1 MARLCPR
8 FSTVMGPVCAG
19 AGQNWILCRRSR
31 KRMFWALDSILMST
45 DTEGRDS
52 VGITSIFIALVFTCN
67 EPVML

>member
-1 MARLCPR
+1 
-8 FSTVMGPVCAG
+8 
-19 AGQNWILCRRSR
+19 
-31 KRMFWALDSILMST
+31 MFWALDSILMST